1 MKSFL
6 RILAESVIT
15 VLAVWGLAVLVA
27 AGDTIAVVPFESV
40 PVEERG

>member
-6 RILAESVIT
+6 RILTESVIT

-27 AGDTIAVVPFESV
+27 AGVVI
-40 PVEERG
+40 GMGL